1 MSLGLLYE
9 VKAPSLID
17 RLEEMKTRARSK
29 QTKEPTTDDIVRSFL
44 PKL

>member
-1 MSLGLLYE
+1 MSLGVLYE
-9 VKAPSLID
+9 VESVSFID
-17 RLEEMKTRARSK
+17 RLSEMKVRARSK